1 MAMTYATS
9 SSAMFAASHSNRS
22 PAPVLFL
29 SSPMA
34 SKRTIGARANRSFQI
49 RCQEQKVQKRN
60 LAPVEQRWM
69 FTDSDFT
76 GPLMFVA

>member
-9 SSAMFAASHSNRS
+9 SSAMLTPLHNRS
-22 PAPVLFL
+22 PVLFTF
-29 SSPMA
+29 STTATKHHIAGKTS
-34 SKRTIGARANRSFQI
+34 RNYQI
-49 RCQEQKVQKRN
+49 RCQQQQVQQRN

-76 GPLMFVA
+76 GPLLCSTALG